1 MKIKCRCGEL
11 FDTLPQWK
19 LHRDSTPG
27 SQHCEYDLKVEPTDG
42 LPKAK
47 PTPSLPDECVKLLDN
62 GWNVVLFKNGLGS
75 YSAVATKKRLPESV
89 IDDGVI
95 TDDFTP
101 AKALYRL
108 TEKVFGNIV

>member
-11 FDTLPQWK
+11 FDTLPQWQQ
-19 LHRDSTPG
+19 HRDAATEG
-27 SQHCEYDLKVEPTDG
+27 DHFNFELEVEATDN
-42 LPKAK
+42 LPKFD

-62 GWNVVLFKNGLGS
+62 RWNIVLFKNGLGS
-75 YSAVATKKRLPESV
+75 YSAVATKELPPESV
-89 IDDGVI
+89 IDEGVI

-101 AKALYRL
+101 SKALYRL